1 MAGVSNDDYDDIPY
15 DPASAGTAEDLESI
29 SSSDP
34 EEIYDPESAFT
45 EKLSTTKEKKK
56 NREKTKKEA
65 AKVVASS
72 DLPAFSSGDSS
83 SPPETRLEN
92 ELARLTKKLE
102 AHKRILADTTKA
114 QDKSEAES
122 NDPSSVPGFK
132 GLPAGIAS
140 ILFGGAESGSDT
152 SSRADKSGNGN
163 QDRDPRKRGATLSQ
177 AEKSSTLSN
186 MSDEDLLAKA
196 EQQLKDL
203 QKTEPVVTT
212 TVPPPFSTLPPVMPH
227 FGPPPNFPPPAMKG
241 MIPPPPPVLSLRPPG
256 FAGPSWPP
264 EGPPGVPWGR
274 GGYDRRGVGD
284 HSDRG
289 RGDRQSGDRSWNR
302 HSNRGDRYDDGRHRG
317 WSDRGEHR
325 GQYRDDYSG
334 GRGHD
339 RRDQPHYAGK
349 RRNGSHDDDR
359 RGGGRPWDQP
369 VPPGEPD
376 F

>member
-1 MAGVSNDDYDDIPY
+1 V
-15 DPASAGTAEDLESI
+15 
-29 SSSDP
+29 
-34 EEIYDPESAFT
+34 
-45 EKLSTTKEKKK
+45 
-56 NREKTKKEA
+56 A
-65 AKVVASS
+65 AKVAPSS

-83 SPPETRLEN
+83 SPPETHLEN

-102 AHKRILADTTKA
+102 VHKRLLAGGSAKA
-114 QDKSEAES
+114 KDKSEAES

-140 ILFGGAESGSDT
+140 ILFGGAEGGSDT
-152 SSRADKSGNGN
+152 SSKADKSGNGN
-163 QDRDPRKRGATLSQ
+163 QVRDPRKRGTTLSQ
-177 AEKSSTLSN
+177 AEKSSSLSN

-196 EQQLKDL
+196 EQQLRDI
-203 QKTEPVVTT
+203 QKSEPAVTIT
-212 TVPPPFSTLPPVMPH
+212 APPPFSTLPPVMPH

-241 MIPPPPPVLSLRPPG
+241 MIPPPPPVLSMRPPG

-264 EGPPGVPWGR
+264 EGPPGGSWGR

-289 RGDRQSGDRSWNR
+289 RGDWHSGDRGWNR
-302 HSNRGDRYDDGRHRG
+302 NSNRGDRYDDGRRRGGG

-325 GQYRDDYSG
+325 GQYRDEYSG

-359 RGGGRPWDQP
+359 RGGGRSWDQP